1 MRRILAMLA
10 LLSLVIGLGG
20 CASESKQGAG
30 PNTSSNANSAVDTKA
45 APAPM
50 PVQNA
55 NRAANTSAP
64 SQTVGGGAPTGIK
77 PPMKNEK

>member
-1 MRRILAMLA
+1 MRRILALLA
-10 LLSLVIGLGG
+10 LLCLSVCLGG

-30 PNTSSNANSAVDTKA
+30 PTTSSNSNSAADTKA

-50 PVQNA
+50 PMQNA
-55 NRAANTSAP
+55 NKTANTSKP
-64 SQTVGGGAPTGIK
+64 PQTVGGGAPTGIK